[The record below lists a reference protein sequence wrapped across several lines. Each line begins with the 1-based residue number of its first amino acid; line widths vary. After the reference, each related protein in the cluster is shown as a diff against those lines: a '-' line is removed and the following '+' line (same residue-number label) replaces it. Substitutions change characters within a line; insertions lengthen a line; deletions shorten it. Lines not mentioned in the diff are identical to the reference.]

1 MYRRTLLATALL
13 APLAAHAQTPIAVT
27 RAWSRATMANGMGVA
42 YLTITAS
49 GAADALVGV
58 STPVASK
65 ADLHE
70 SFEEGGVMK
79 MRPVASLAVTP
90 GKPVVLQPGGYH
102 IMLMGLTHAL
112 KEGDT
117 FPLTLQ
123 FAKAGAITV
132 TATVGKAGASG
143 MSMPSG
149 TMPGM
154 KM

>member
-1 MYRRTLLATALL
+1 MHRRTLLAMTLL
-13 APLAAHAQTPIAVT
+13 APIAAQAQTPIAVT
-27 RAWSRATMANGMGVA
+27 HVWSRATMAGGMGVV

-49 GAADALVGV
+49 GAADTLVSA

-70 SFEEGGVMK
+70 SYNDNGVMK
-79 MRPVASLAVTP
+79 MRPIASLAVAP

-102 IMLMGLTHAL
+102 IMLMGLSHAL

-117 FPLTLQ
+117 FPVTLQ

-132 TATVGKAGASG
+132 TASVQKAGAAG

-149 TMPGM
+149 SMPGM